1 MKKLAALLILSA
13 ITFSSISC
21 GSKRDDIITPDPKPN
36 PEPTPELTTKELIF
50 KHLNDLKMVILH

>member
-21 GSKRDDIITPDPKPN
+21 GSKGDDIITLDPKPN

-50 KHLNDLKMVILH
+50 